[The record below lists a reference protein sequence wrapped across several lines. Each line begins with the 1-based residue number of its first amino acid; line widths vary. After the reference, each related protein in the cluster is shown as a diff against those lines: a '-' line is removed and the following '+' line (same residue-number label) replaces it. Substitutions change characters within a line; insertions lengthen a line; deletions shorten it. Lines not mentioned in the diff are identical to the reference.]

1 MTKRLIITRARL
13 SAAAIGAA
21 AIVAGGAISGCGASN
36 AIDPV
41 AKAADRSSAT
51 SGFRMSMAMQIS
63 TSALP
68 GGIAATGTGSF
79 DPPAHTGSFAMT
91 MALPSSAALR
101 QVFGSAGLHLEEV
114 LKGST
119 VYVKLPAAL
128 AARLPGVS
136 AAPWL
141 KVDLSKRGGS
151 QGSALSSLTSN
162 PVSGDPSQL
171 LQYLRGS
178 GGMTKVG
185 TEQVAG
191 RSTTHYRGHVSLD
204 QVASR
209 VPSASRQAVSHAISM
224 LESQGFPKQ
233 LPVDVWVD
241 GQGLVRQMLMKM
253 SASPSGQSLAMT
265 IRVTIPQ
272 YGPQPAPAVP
282 PASQISNPSG
292 ALGAL

>member
-1 MTKRLIITRARL
+1 MTKIMMRVRL
-13 SAAAIGAA
+13 SAVALGVAAIAA
-21 AIVAGGAISGCGASN
+21 SGAISGCGASN

-41 AKAADRSSAT
+41 AKAADLSTAT
-51 SGFRMSMAMQIS
+51 PGFRMSMTMQIS
-63 TSALP
+63 TPALP
-68 GGIAATGTGSF
+68 SGITATGTGTF
-79 DPPAHTGSFAMT
+79 DPPAHTGRLAMT
-91 MALPSSAALR
+91 MALPGSAAVR
-101 QVFGSAGLHLEEV
+101 QVFGSSGLHLEEV
-114 LKGST
+114 LKGTT

-128 AARLPGVS
+128 AARIPGAS
-136 AAPWL
+136 SRPWL
-141 KVDLSKRGGS
+141 KVDLSKLGG

-178 GGMTKVG
+178 GGMTKVA
-185 TEQVAG
+185 TEQVTG
-191 RSTTHYRGHVSLD
+191 RSTSHYRGHVSLD

-209 VPSASRQAVSHAISM
+209 VPAASRQALTHAISM

-241 GQGLVRQMLMKM
+241 GQGLVRQMQMKL

-272 YGPQPAPAVP
+272 YGHQPTPAVP
-282 PASQISNPSG
+282 PASQVSNPSG
-292 ALGAL
+292 ALGSL

>member
-1 MTKRLIITRARL
+1 MTKRSILRRVQL
-13 SAAAIGAA
+13 SAVALGAA
-21 AIVAGGAISGCGASN
+21 AIAGGVAISGCGASN

-41 AKAADRSSAT
+41 AKAADRSSST
-51 SGFRMSMAMQIS
+51 PGFRMSMTIQVS
-63 TSALP
+63 SGALP
-68 GGIAATGTGSF
+68 APMTATGTGSF
-79 DPPAHTGSFAMT
+79 DPPAHSGRFSMT
-91 MALPSSAALR
+91 MALPGSAAVR
-101 QVFGSAGLHLEEV
+101 QVFGSGGLHLEEV

-128 AARLPGVS
+128 SGRIPGAAKR
-136 AAPWL
+136 PWM
-141 KVDLSKRGGS
+141 KVDLSKLPGG

-185 TEQVAG
+185 TEQVTG

-204 QVASR
+204 QVAGR
-209 VPSASRQAVSHAISM
+209 VPAASRAALKRAIALLKS
-224 LESQGFPKQ
+224 EGFANQ
-233 LPVDVWVD
+233 LPVEVWVD
-241 GQGLVRQMLMKM
+241 TQGFVRQMQMRM
-253 SASPSGQSLAMT
+253 SASPNGQSVAAL

-282 PASQISNPSG
+282 PASQVINPSG
-292 ALGAL
+292 ALGGF

>member
-1 MTKRLIITRARL
+1 MTKITRRARR
-13 SAAAIGAA
+13 SAAALAAA
-21 AIVAGGAISGCGASN
+21 AIAAGGAIAGCGASN

-41 AKAADRSSAT
+41 AKAADLSTAT
-51 SGFRMSMAMQIS
+51 PGFRMSMTMQIS
-63 TSALP
+63 TPALP
-68 GGIAATGTGSF
+68 SGITATGTGAF
-79 DPPAHTGSFAMT
+79 DPPAHTGRFAMT
-91 MALPSSAALR
+91 MAMPGSAAMGQL
-101 QVFGSAGLHLEEV
+101 FGSGGLHLEEV

-128 AARLPGVS
+128 AARIPG
-136 AAPWL
+136 AATRPWL
-141 KVDLSKRGGS
+141 KVDLSKLGG

-178 GGMTKVG
+178 GGMTKLG
-185 TEQVAG
+185 TEQVTG

-204 QVASR
+204 QVVSR
-209 VPSASRQAVSHAISM
+209 VPAASRQALAHAISA

-233 LPVDVWVD
+233 LPVEVWVD
-241 GQGLVRQMLMKM
+241 AQGLVRQMQLKL
-253 SASPSGQSLAMT
+253 SARPNGQSLAMS

-282 PASQISNPSG
+282 PASQVANPTG
-292 ALGAL
+292 ALGTP